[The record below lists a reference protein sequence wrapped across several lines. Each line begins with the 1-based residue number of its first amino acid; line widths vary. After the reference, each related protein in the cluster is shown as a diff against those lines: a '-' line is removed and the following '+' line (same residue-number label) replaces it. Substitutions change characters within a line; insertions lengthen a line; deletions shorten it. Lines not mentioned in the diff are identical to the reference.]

1 MNIPQPLVYF
11 QYNSDFEI
19 YRNNGYTEK
28 QNDQAV
34 FVGDTKKIYTHG
46 EVFDCNNT
54 VYNDTELRGLI
65 GGVDDKIDSS
75 VETLTGLI
83 DGVNDDLDNINNW
96 SESDIRTSIN
106 NMMSEANW
114 INNFIS
120 TNNIQTGTPFTVT
133 DVDNR
138 LKAVGV
144 LNNDG
149 TLGWSTL
156 QQNYNTISGTVNSL
170 STRVSDLE
178 TGGVDEE
185 ALQARLEGYID
196 DEIAGLN
203 LDTTYARLDD
213 TAIAWLRSGFSAQ
226 TSPQLT
232 FAQMYSAATKDWSGD
247 IETATAGVKTEIG
260 NELSG
265 YVATAE
271 LATKVENAGF
281 AKTSGVV
288 AKSDLD
294 GSVAALF
301 SSTSSTKTALDNKGY
316 LTSSDLDGYA
326 TENYVNTAGFLT
338 QTDLNS
344 ATATMVASSELNG
357 KIEDY
362 LTSSQNTSGKW
373 AAGVNASVSTANTN
387 ASNAVSTANSAN
399 NAVSTLFATN
409 GAGTAAIT
417 SYVNDWWS
425 GITIAADKVSLTG
438 KTLDA
443 MFQNNT
449 AQGMSSTFGLNS
461 STHTLTIS
469 DRASYKEDAVKI
481 SPEQISV
488 GWWDLDEDP
497 MTDHCVNVNSDSIEM
512 WEYDGGV
519 MLYLTQNA
527 LHNGSTAYPDTLPNF
542 YAGIFDG
549 QSTLKADYL
558 NIGDGQQAITASSGL
573 LTTLE
578 FTCNGPSG
586 FNGNITAN
594 EGITVANNKTISIG
608 TGTTISKDAITIG
621 NGTSGVSMSY
631 NASQNAN
638 FSAGITPTGASFK
651 YNNKEMVGCSASSGD
666 ITTLGQIK
674 VKPVTGDIETV
685 TISNSNIVVHNN
697 YSNTTTTITASGV
710 NQGSDRTLKDIVS
723 DVNLTVE
730 QVAEAPA
737 VEFTWKNDQSEN
749 KQHNVGTIAQYWQV
763 VLPEVVGETEDGK
776 LTMQYS
782 NAAMVSA
789 IVTAKEVVALKEEI
803 EELKRQIA
811 ELKNN

>member
-11 QYNSDFEI
+11 QTNSAFEI

-65 GGVDDKIDSS
+65 NGVDDKIDSS
-75 VETLTGLI
+75 VQTLTGLI
-83 DGVNDDLDNINNW
+83 DGVSDDLDNINNW

-120 TNNIQTGTPFTVT
+120 TNNIQTGTPFTIT

-170 STRVSDLE
+170 SSRVSDLE

-203 LDTTYARLDD
+203 LDTTYAKLDD

-226 TSPQLT
+226 ASPQLT
-232 FAQMYSAATKDWSGD
+232 FSQMYSAATKDWSGD
-247 IETATAGVKTEIG
+247 ITTATAGVKTEIE
-260 NELSG
+260 NELDG
-265 YVATAE
+265 YVATID
-271 LATKVENAGF
+271 LATKVANAGF
-281 AKTSGVV
+281 AQTSGVV

-294 GSVAALF
+294 SSVAALF

-316 LTSSDLDGYA
+316 LTSSDLNGYA
-326 TENYVNTAGFLT
+326 TEQYVNSAGFLT

-344 ATATMVASSELNG
+344 ATATMVATSELDG
-357 KIEDY
+357 KIETY
-362 LTSSQNTSGKW
+362 LTQSQHTSGKW
-373 AAGVNASVSTANTN
+373 AAGVTSTVNTANSNASTALSTAN
-387 ASNAVSTANSAN
+387 N
-399 NAVSTLFATN
+399 NATAITNLFATN
-409 GAGTAAIT
+409 GAGTAAVTAEVT
-417 SYVNDWWS
+417 SQLSNL
-425 GITIAADKVSLTG
+425 TLRADKI
-438 KTLDA
+438 TLDGTTWA
-443 MFQNNT
+443 NT
-449 AQGMSSTFGLNS
+449 IFADWISANGVKANELYTGSADVNQGWYTQILGNTIKLKWYQTKNGVSANHAIVLKGGSNS
-461 STHTLTIS
+461 L
-469 DRASYKEDAVKI
+469 
-481 SPEQISV
+481 
-488 GWWDLDEDP
+488 
-497 MTDHCVNVNSDSIEM
+497 
-512 WEYDGGV
+512 DGGIYIGPESNPTV
-519 MLYLTQNA
+519 TITEDGFYGNVI
-527 LHNGSTAYPDTLPNF
+527 GS
-542 YAGIFDG
+542 
-549 QSTLKADYL
+549 
-558 NIGDGQQAITASSGL
+558 
-573 LTTLE
+573 
-578 FTCNGPSG
+578 
-586 FNGNITAN
+586 
-594 EGITVANNKTISIG
+594 
-608 TGTTISKDAITIG
+608 
-621 NGTSGVSMSY
+621 VSMS
-631 NASQNAN
+631 S
-638 FSAGITPTGASFK
+638 
-651 YNNKEMVGCSASSGD
+651 VSSGVTHEKYLNENGLRFTNSD
-666 ITTLGQIK
+666 FANDEDGSTEVVIDEDLIQVSLYSEQDGSCYTVMDGQGFSYSNSGKGDTVLSDQLSITTRDNTYKTLIGYNGISIEDRTNDVGTYIWPNLIISPQI
-674 VKPVTGDIETV
+674 
-685 TISNSNIVVHNN
+685 SQS
-697 YSNTTTTITASGV
+697 
-710 NQGSDRTLKDIVS
+710 SDRTLKDVVS

-737 VEFTWKNDQSEN
+737 VDFTWKNDQSEN

-763 VLPEVVGETEDGK
+763 VLPEVVGETNDGK
-776 LTMQYS
+776 LTMQYG

-803 EELKRQIA
+803 AELKRQIA

>member
-65 GGVDDKIDSS
+65 SDVDGKIDNS

-96 SESDIRTSIN
+96 SESDIRSSIN
-106 NMMSEANW
+106 TMMSEANW

-138 LKAVGV
+138 LKTVGV

-213 TAIAWLRSGFSAQ
+213 SAITWLRSGFNAQ

-232 FAQMYSAATKDWSGD
+232 FSQMYSAATKDWSGD
-247 IETATAGVKTEIG
+247 ITTATAGVKTEIES
-260 NELSG
+260 ELDG

-271 LATKVENAGF
+271 LATRVENAGF

-294 GSVAALF
+294 SSVAALF
-301 SSTSSTKTALDNKGY
+301 SSTSSTKNALDNFSAGFV
-316 LTSSDLDGYA
+316 TSSDL
-326 TENYVNTAGFLT
+326 
-338 QTDLNS
+338 QS
-344 ATATMVASSELNG
+344 AQATMVASSELNG
-357 KIEDY
+357 RIEDY

-399 NAVSTLFATN
+399 TAVSTLFATN
-409 GAGTAAIT
+409 GAGTAAIS
-417 SYVNDWWS
+417 SYVTDWWS
-425 GITIAADKVSLTG
+425 GVTISGDKVDLTG
-438 KTLDA
+438 KQLNMAFGQTAEEYESVGPLLSINENSFEIRNVSGYYNNNSVEIRPYALWVKKVTDSEMPAATDRLVQILPNEISINHWSRNVGWAPYAHIDEEGFHGDVSCDYIHLDHELQIAANEGARIEFETGIQLGNIFNQDENNPGYYDGLQIKSSDGRYETLISS
-443 MFQNNT
+443 
-449 AQGMSSTFGLNS
+449 QGMSIDDNTNGS
-461 STHTLTIS
+461 HTWIYPNLIVTPQLSQTS
-469 DRASYKEDAVKI
+469 DR
-481 SPEQISV
+481 
-488 GWWDLDEDP
+488 
-497 MTDHCVNVNSDSIEM
+497 N
-512 WEYDGGV
+512 
-519 MLYLTQNA
+519 
-527 LHNGSTAYPDTLPNF
+527 
-542 YAGIFDG
+542 
-549 QSTLKADYL
+549 
-558 NIGDGQQAITASSGL
+558 
-573 LTTLE
+573 
-578 FTCNGPSG
+578 
-586 FNGNITAN
+586 
-594 EGITVANNKTISIG
+594 
-608 TGTTISKDAITIG
+608 
-621 NGTSGVSMSY
+621 
-631 NASQNAN
+631 
-638 FSAGITPTGASFK
+638 
-651 YNNKEMVGCSASSGD
+651 
-666 ITTLGQIK
+666 
-674 VKPVTGDIETV
+674 
-685 TISNSNIVVHNN
+685 
-697 YSNTTTTITASGV
+697 
-710 NQGSDRTLKDIVS
+710 LKDIVS

-730 QVAEAPA
+730 QIAEAPA
-737 VEFTWKNDQSEN
+737 VEFTWKKDQSED
-749 KQHNVGTIAQYWQV
+749 KQHNIGTIAQYWQV